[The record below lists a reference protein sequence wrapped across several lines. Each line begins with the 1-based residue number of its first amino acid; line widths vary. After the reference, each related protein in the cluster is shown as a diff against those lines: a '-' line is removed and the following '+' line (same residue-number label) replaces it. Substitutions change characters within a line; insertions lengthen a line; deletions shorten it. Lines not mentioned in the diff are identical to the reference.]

1 MPTSIREQVLAAF
14 EALLSTVTAPNV
26 PGSFTVYRGR
36 RKTVPED
43 SLPALVMRTSIVSQD
58 QFSAGAVR
66 NLERITV
73 AALVKETTDKALDQA
88 MSDLSAAIQRAVES
102 DHTLGGIAVDTNLS
116 EADQATAEDEGI
128 GGIGEAFLA
137 FTVEFWTRPGDP
149 YTAAP

>member
-1 MPTSIREQVLAAF
+1 MAISVREQVLTAF
-14 EALLSTVTAPNV
+14 ESLLGTVSARNV

-43 SLPALVMRTSIVSQD
+43 SLPALVMRTSIVSQE
-58 QFSAGAVR
+58 QVSAGVVR
-66 NLERITV
+66 NLERMTV
-73 AALVKETTDKALDQA
+73 AALVKAATDRALDQA
-88 MSDLSAAIQRAVES
+88 LSDLSAAIQQAVEA

-128 GGIGEAFLA
+128 GGVGEAFAA